1 MAFSETS
8 FRDTWA
14 EINLEHIYENVAR
27 VKKNFRQEMNVM
39 AVVKA
44 DGYGHGAVRVAKT
57 ALRAGASYLGV
68 ALLEEAMELRKAGI
82 DTPILVLGRTRPSDA
97 DIAAFHNITLTVFQE
112 EWLKIASRY
121 LSKPLAVH
129 LKFDTGMGRI
139 GLREEQEAES
149 ILDYLAGSGLYKTE
163 GIFTH
168 FATADELDDSYFTKQ
183 YERFLKVLDLVE
195 KKGVKPKYIHCGN
208 SATGLRFPSKAFNMF
223 RFGISM
229 YGLSPSE
236 EIKEVLPYP
245 LKEAF
250 SLHST
255 LVQVKKVPKGESIS
269 YGATYTTQNEEWI
282 GTVPIGYAD
291 GWYRYH
297 STQGGYVLVEGEE
310 APITGRVCMDQMM
323 VRLPYKMEV
332 GTKVTLIGKQGGKRI
347 MVDDIA
353 ERLGTINYEVPCM
366 ISKRVPRVY
375 REQEAE
381 S

>member
-14 EINLEHIYENVAR
+14 EINLDHIYENVAR
-27 VKKNFRQEMNVM
+27 VQKNFRQEMNVM

-57 ALRAGASYLGV
+57 ALQAGASYLGV
-68 ALLEEAMELRKAGI
+68 ALLEEAMELREAGI
-82 DTPILVLGRTRPSDA
+82 EAPILVLGRTRPSDA

-149 ILDYLAGSGLYKTE
+149 ILDYLAGSSLYKTE

-168 FATADELDDSYFTKQ
+168 FATADELDNSYFTKQ

-236 EIKEVLPYP
+236 EIKDVLPYP

-255 LVQVKKVPKGESIS
+255 LVQVKKVQRGEYQLWS
-269 YGATYTTQNEEWI
+269 YLY
-282 GTVPIGYAD
+282 YA
-291 GWYRYH
+291 
-297 STQGGYVLVEGEE
+297 
-310 APITGRVCMDQMM
+310 
-323 VRLPYKMEV
+323 K
-332 GTKVTLIGKQGGKRI
+332 
-347 MVDDIA
+347 
-353 ERLGTINYEVPCM
+353 
-366 ISKRVPRVY
+366 
-375 REQEAE
+375 
-381 S
+381 